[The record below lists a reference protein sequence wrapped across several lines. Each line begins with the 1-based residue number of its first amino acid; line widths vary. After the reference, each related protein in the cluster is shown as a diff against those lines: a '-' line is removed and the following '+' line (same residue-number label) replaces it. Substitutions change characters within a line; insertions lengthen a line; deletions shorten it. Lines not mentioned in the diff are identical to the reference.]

1 MAAPTPGTV
10 IGPYRIEG
18 VIGAGSMGDVY
29 RAVDIGLNR
38 GVAIKVL
45 SERHRESN
53 ELRARFTREG
63 RAVAAISHPNV
74 VAVFA
79 TGNYDDRPYIAME
92 LLEGTDLA
100 SAIDARG
107 PLPPLTA
114 ARAILDAAR
123 GLHAAAKAGLI
134 HRDVKPSNLVLLADG
149 RVKVTDFGLAKP
161 VDPGSEPS
169 LTALGVV
176 VGTPDYIAPEQARGE
191 TIDERVDLYAL
202 GGTLYFLLTGVPP
215 FRTGVP
221 AEDKYLKVVARHLK
235 NPPPD
240 AREREP
246 GTDPVLVALARRLLA
261 KKPADR
267 PDYPALIAEL
277 EQIVAALERGG
288 APATTVPPSTTGT
301 AGHLDRTPFIGGD
314 HGGPNPSA
322 SYDDAAATRSRDV
335 GPLHRPGLPRWLYA
349 VTALSVAVFVIGL
362 VIYLTRDR
370 ASAGGARPRDVA
382 SGPVDAG
389 PVIVDAPPPPP
400 TPPTPPPG
408 MILVRK
414 AGAPWL
420 FVDARAVSA
429 GEYARAFP
437 KTKKPSAALADQPV
451 RSIPYAFARA
461 YADVVNKRLLTGEEW
476 EAAVATDGVIAQPSL
491 FEWVA
496 PAVGKEAPVRAVGKR
511 GTRPLVGHKDV
522 TFRLGQDLPR

>member
-38 GVAIKVL
+38 GVAIKIL

-79 TGNYDDRPYIAME
+79 TGTYDDRPYIAME

-100 SAIDARG
+100 SAVDARG

-215 FRTGVP
+215 FRTGIAV
-221 AEDKYLKVVARHLK
+221 EDKYLKVVARHLK

-240 AREREP
+240 ARDREP
-246 GTDPVLVALARRLLA
+246 KADPALAALAKRLLA
-261 KKPADR
+261 KKPAER
-267 PDYPALIAEL
+267 PDYPTLVAEL
-277 EQIVAALERGG
+277 EQTTAILERGG
-288 APATTVPPSTTGT
+288 ATPASIPPSTSGT
-301 AGHLDRTPFIGGD
+301 AGHLDRTPFVGGS
-314 HGGPNPSA
+314 GA
-322 SYDDAAATRSRDV
+322 SSDDATATRSEV
-335 GPLHRPGLPRWLYA
+335 LARPGLPRWLYA
-349 VTALSVAVFVIGL
+349 VTALSLAVFAIGL
-362 VIYLTRDR
+362 GIYLTRDP
-370 ASAGGARPRDVA
+370 AKAAPTSVSAGGG
-382 SGPVDAG
+382 GPVDAG
-389 PVIVDAPPPPP
+389 PPPIDAAPAPPPPP
-400 TPPTPPPG
+400 TPPAG
-408 MILVRK
+408 MILVRRG
-414 AGAPWL
+414 GAPWL
-420 FVDARAVSA
+420 FVDARPVSA
-429 GEYARAFP
+429 AEYARAFP
-437 KTKKPSAALADQPV
+437 KTKKPPAASASQPV
-451 RSIPYAFARA
+451 KSIPYAFARA
-461 YADVVNKRLLTGEEW
+461 YADVVHKRLLTGDEW

-496 PAVGKEAPVRAVGKR
+496 PAVGKDAPVRAVGKR